1 MEDAVGARSFHRQM
15 YVDLI
20 RAYLLDYGSRRDL
33 ARALGV
39 KEPFITY
46 ILAPSAAAESPGNP
60 GRRAARPP
68 VKTPSTRRAE
78 HIASLL
84 CSDAERRDVLLHH
97 IGQARSGLP
106 ATGLWLAAP
115 SPARLVEALRVVED
129 LHAVA
134 TNAADPAAAR
144 QAYHELWRRGQRALA
159 RTDVRQ
165 QPLPFAR
172 LLLYLHAA
180 ACVLDRAD
188 LALEYARRAGMA
200 LHDASPRGRDGESR
214 SAYAKLVF
222 GTARA
227 EIVALNNLNL
237 VGSAQ
242 QAAVFTE
249 EALLPRHGDRA
260 TWLPQLYRDRLT
272 SLRRLHRFAVSEAE
286 ILHERASALATN
298 PLDQALL
305 DERLAGALLSHGTP
319 RSVRRARPLVERGLV
334 LVGQADTPLSPL
346 HRAQHL
352 RTAASYARRI
362 GDRAAWERYV
372 RDCLALIA
380 AAGLAH
386 QRRQLERQYGAAA
399 IAALDAD

>member
-20 RAYLLDYGSRRDL
+20 RAYLRDYGSRRDL

-46 ILAPSAAAESPGNP
+46 ILAPAATWPPGHP
-60 GRRAARPP
+60 HRHATQPP
-68 VKTPSTRRAE
+68 AKTPSMRRAE

-97 IGQARSGLP
+97 IGQARNGLP
-106 ATGLWLAAP
+106 ATGLWLAVP
-115 SPARLVEALRVVED
+115 TPARFAEALRVVEQ
-129 LHAVA
+129 LHAAA
-134 TNAADPAAAR
+134 TNAFDPAEAH
-144 QAYHELWRRGQRALA
+144 QAYLELWRRGQRVVAHADA
-159 RTDVRQ
+159 RQ
-165 QPLPFAR
+165 YPLRFAR
-172 LLLYLHAA
+172 LLLCLHAA

-200 LHDASPRGRDGESR
+200 LHDAPARGLDGDAR
-214 SAYAKLVF
+214 AAYARLVF

-242 QAAVFTE
+242 QAAIFAE

-286 ILHERASALATN
+286 ILHERARALATN

-305 DERLAGALLSHGTP
+305 DERLTGALLSHGTP
-319 RSVRRARPLVERGLV
+319 RSVRRAQPLVERGLV
-334 LVGQADTPLSPL
+334 LVGQADSPLSPL

-399 IAALDAD
+399 IAALDAG